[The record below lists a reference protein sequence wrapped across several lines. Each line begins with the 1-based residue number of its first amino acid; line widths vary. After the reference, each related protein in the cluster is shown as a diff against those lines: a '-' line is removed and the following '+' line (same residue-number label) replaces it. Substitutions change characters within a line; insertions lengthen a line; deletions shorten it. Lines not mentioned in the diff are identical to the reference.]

1 MAASDLRLS
10 SDVAQT
16 SPGDDTLNP
25 LIGIALKVLSALAF
39 TVMSAGIKHVGA
51 NYPTGEIV
59 FFRSAFAIVPLL
71 IWLGWHG
78 DLLSNIRTS
87 NLRGHMLRGI
97 IGSCGMFAGFIALAY
112 LPLSDAVAI
121 GYASPLITVVL
132 AAWLLKEV
140 VRGYRWTAIGVGFL
154 GVLVMLAPHLQ
165 LGRLGSG
172 AAIGAAF
179 GLVGAACAAGATIQ
193 VRKLTGSER
202 TGAIV
207 LYFSLLTT
215 ALGLSTIV
223 LGWRWPTAADFGLLV
238 AIGIL
243 GGIGQIL
250 LTQSYRYADA
260 SLVAPFDYTTMLW
273 ALPIGWLLFGQLP
286 DRYVL
291 IGGAIVAAAGIFVI
305 WRERQLGLVR
315 AKGVETA
322 SQRPV

>member
-1 MAASDLRLS
+1 MATSDLTTRS
-10 SDVAQT
+10 GHAPSTV
-16 SPGDDTLNP
+16 GDASVNP
-25 LIGIALKVLSALAF
+25 LIGIALKVLSALVF

-51 NYPTGEIV
+51 EYPTGEIV
-59 FFRSAFAIVPLL
+59 FFRSAFAIVPLM

-78 DLLSNIRTS
+78 DLLSNVRTS

-97 IGSCGMFAGFIALAY
+97 IGSCGMFSGFIALAY

-132 AAWLLKEV
+132 AAWFLKEV
-140 VRGYRWTAIGVGFL
+140 VRGYRWSAVAIGFL

-165 LGRLGSG
+165 VSRLGSG
-172 AAIGAAF
+172 MALGAAF

-193 VRKLTGSER
+193 VRKLTGTER

-223 LGWRWPTAADFGLLV
+223 LGWRMPSPTDFAIFVG
-238 AIGIL
+238 IGIL

-322 SQRPV
+322 SQRSV